1 MSAPSPE
8 RRRLRQIIEDKSL
21 KRDRVY
27 TLASGEKSAYYFDM
41 KPTTFDPEALNL
53 LSPMLYEMVSKI
65 PAVYVG
71 GLAAGAIPMV
81 TALVLYSATR
91 TPISGFYVR
100 EEIKNHG
107 TQKLIEGSLDNDA
120 DVVIFDDVTTSGSS
134 AMKAVDAVRSRGCRV
149 LKVITIVDRLQGAID
164 RFAHEGLGFLSLFTT
179 KDFERKKKT
188 RAKKD

>member
-1 MSAPSPE
+1 MSAASPE
-8 RRRLRQIIEDKSL
+8 RGRLRQIIEDKSL

-27 TLASGEKSAYYFDM
+27 TLASGEKSVYYFDM

-149 LKVITIVDRLQGAID
+149 LKVITIVDRLEGAID
-164 RFAHEGLGFLSLFTT
+164 RFAHEGLGFASLFTT
-179 KDFERKKKT
+179 KDF
-188 RAKKD
+188 D